1 MKRFLQRQ
9 FPTIILILTGLLGS
23 FQIAGAKKVTSLPV
37 DLYDTA
43 PSSALFN
50 EFRENSSDEGLRL
63 SKGEF
68 TPVDLEVLFVE
79 EEEES
84 HFGRTLSQGDDNGPE
99 GPVLI
104 SLDYQLLELNN
115 NRPHFD
121 GLCFLPYF
129 RRHLLFEVFR
139 N

>member
-9 FPTIILILTGLLGS
+9 FPTIILILTGLLSS

-68 TPVDLEVLFVE
+68 
-79 EEEES
+79 
-84 HFGRTLSQGDDNGPE
+84 
-99 GPVLI
+99 
-104 SLDYQLLELNN
+104 
-115 NRPHFD
+115 
-121 GLCFLPYF
+121 
-129 RRHLLFEVFR
+129 
-139 N
+139 